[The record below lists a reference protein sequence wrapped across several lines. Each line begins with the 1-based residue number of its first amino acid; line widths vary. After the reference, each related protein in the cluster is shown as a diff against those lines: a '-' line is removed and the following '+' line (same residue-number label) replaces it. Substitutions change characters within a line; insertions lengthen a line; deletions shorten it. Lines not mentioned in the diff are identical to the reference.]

1 MLQSTSPLL
10 AHRLQNASLLVL
22 SLVFLPL
29 DTLILLVSLVAC
41 RVFPS
46 KVISNREAAR
56 HRDASFTRRKVLV
69 TGVGMTK
76 GLALARLFYEAG
88 HDVIGA
94 DFEPDGAW
102 ACGRVSAAVGK
113 FYRLEQPNAK
123 AGAAPYIQ
131 TLLDVVTREKVE
143 LWISCSGVAS
153 AVEDGMAKEIVEA
166 RTACKAIQF
175 DVETTQTLHEKHS
188 FMAHT
193 KDVVGLT
200 VPETH
205 EVTSRGA
212 VLDVLRAA
220 PQGRKYIM
228 KTIGVDDAVRGDL
241 TLLPKK
247 CERETVEHLARLNI
261 SGETPWILQEFI
273 QGREYCTHALV
284 VAGWVK
290 AFVACPSAELLMHYH
305 ALPAE
310 SPLSRAML
318 AFTQIYAA
326 SGGTVFTGHLSFDF
340 MVREDQD
347 GGKDGRRNA
356 DPREIVLYPIECN
369 PRAHTAVVLFN
380 GRTSTSTSTR
390 TAATTMVQA
399 YLSIFEDVGHHHLNR
414 TADSDIDIVH
424 PVTQDKYFWTGHD
437 LVTLV
442 LLPTSSLFLTLF
454 SALASVSVSRSGAPS
469 STGIGIRASFTHLIQ
484 SYTLF
489 LHRLLTWRDG
499 TYEPW
504 DPLPW
509 WWLYHVYWPV
519 RFWACLR
526 DGRKW
531 SRVNVSTAKMF
542 EC

>member
-1 MLQSTSPLL
+1 MLQRNSPLL
-10 AHRLQNASLLVL
+10 AHRLQNASLLIL

-29 DTLILLVSLVAC
+29 DTLILLVSLVVGK
-41 RVFPS
+41 VFPS

-69 TGVGMTK
+69 TGVGMSK

-102 ACGRVSAAVGK
+102 ACGRVSSALGK
-113 FYRLEQPNAK
+113 FYRLEKPDAK

-131 TLLDVVTREKVE
+131 TLLDVVTKEKVE

-153 AVEDGMAKEIVEA
+153 AVEDGMAKEVVEA
-166 RTACKAIQF
+166 RTACKAVQF
-175 DVETTQTLHEKHS
+175 DVQTTQTLHEKHS

-193 KDVVGLT
+193 RDVVGLT

-205 EVTSRGA
+205 EVASREA

-220 PQGRKYIM
+220 APHGRKYIM

-247 CERETVEHLARLNI
+247 YERETVEHLARLNI
-261 SGETPWILQEFI
+261 SKAAPWILQEFI

-284 VAGWVK
+284 MAGKVK
-290 AFVACPSAELLMHYH
+290 AFVACPSAELLMHYQ

-318 AFTQIYAA
+318 AFTRKYAA
-326 SGGTVFTGHLSFDF
+326 SGGRGFTGHLSFDF

-347 GGKDGRRNA
+347 GGKDGKGNV
-356 DPREIVLYPIECN
+356 DPRDIVLYPIECN

-380 GRTSTSTSTR
+380 GRTGTSIS
-390 TAATTMVQA
+390 TAATAMVQA
-399 YLSIFEDVGHHHLNR
+399 YLSIFEDVDHHHLNR
-414 TADSDIDIVH
+414 TADSGIDIVH
-424 PVTQDKYFWTGHD
+424 PVAQEKYFWTGHD

-442 LLPTSSLFLTLF
+442 LLPTLSLFFALF
-454 SALASVSVSRSGAPS
+454 SGLASVSLPRSRAPS
-469 STGIGIRASFTHLIQ
+469 STGIGIRASITHLTQ
-484 SYTLF
+484 NYTLF

-531 SRVNVSTAKMF
+531 SRINVSTAKMF